1 MTWDCILPLSQIRR
15 VRTATL
21 VTLRVVLE
29 ITRLLQRRSGPDKR
43 FSIISWSL
51 SARDESVTGARIY
64 NRLHG
69 DQHRP
74 VFPDIWKAC
83 VEKWRSGR
91 AHLGIKVWLDKPARL
106 DPVSPTGISDPAFH
120 STPVVISRAALAI
133 RFGFGDDR
141 PEIPDV
147 YFNATCCG
155 HCAVGGHLRPWRFP
169 VFFPPRTNSR
179 LLAHQIRLASAPRIG
194 QSAFS
199 ANQIPAISP
208 TQVFLEERGL
218 KPA

>member
-51 SARDESVTGARIY
+51 SARDESVTGSRIY

-74 VFPDIWKAC
+74 VFPDICKAC
-83 VEKWRSGR
+83 VEKWGSGR
-91 AHLGIKVWLDKPARL
+91 AHLGIKVWSMLSAVVRQARPSRFRLAYRYLRPRVPLDT
-106 DPVSPTGISDPAFH
+106 S
-120 STPVVISRAALAI
+120 
-133 RFGFGDDR
+133 
-141 PEIPDV
+141 
-147 YFNATCCG
+147 
-155 HCAVGGHLRPWRFP
+155 GHLKN
-169 VFFPPRTNSR
+169 RTRHSFW
-179 LLAHQIRLASAPRIG
+179 IR
-194 QSAFS
+194 
-199 ANQIPAISP
+199 
-208 TQVFLEERGL
+208 
-218 KPA
+218 